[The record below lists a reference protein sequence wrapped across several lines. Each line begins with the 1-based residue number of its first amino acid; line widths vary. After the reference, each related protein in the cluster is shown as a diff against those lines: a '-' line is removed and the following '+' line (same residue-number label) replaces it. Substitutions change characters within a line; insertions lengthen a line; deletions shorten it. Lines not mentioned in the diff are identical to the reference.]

1 MNQDDFRFNDSA
13 ITGYGYDEA
22 FRNDRAAG
30 LWWPR
35 RPWLKRFY
43 RVKNAAGRL
52 SSAVERFGIEPFDIL
67 NGRIVRIR

>member
-1 MNQDDFRFNDSA
+1 KNVNQDDFSFNDSA
-13 ITGYGYDEA
+13 IAGYGYDEA

-43 RVKNAAGRL
+43 RVKKRSGEIIKRRRTLWYRAL
-52 SSAVERFGIEPFDIL
+52 
-67 NGRIVRIR
+67 